1 MYRIEKDWEIVGYS
15 ALIPILKEWETCVET
30 TDEEFYEWDKNR
42 PEPAPE
48 PHFVT
53 FEIPYALILGS
64 QELREKLVAIRL
76 AYSQME
82 TITKN
87 GITYLSHIDITDVK
101 EYLTK
106 EEFAKFKG
114 AGIKFP
120 PEVEAL
126 FADKPKNEK
135 PTA

>member
-1 MYRIEKDWEIVGYS
+1 MKKILKDWVILYFTD
-15 ALIPILKEWETCVET
+15 LDPILSEWQSA
-30 TDEEFYEWDKNR
+30 EEALDWEYEAWLEANK
-42 PEPAPE
+42 PKE

-53 FEIPYALILGS
+53 FEIPYELIQNS
-64 QELREKLVAIRL
+64 QELKNKLVDIRL
-76 AYSQME
+76 AYSQSQ
-82 TITKN
+82 TITRD

-126 FADKPKNEK
+126 YSDKPKNEK

>member
-15 ALIPILKEWETCVET
+15 ALIPILKEWETYVET

-48 PHFVT
+48 PHYVT
-53 FEIPYALILGS
+53 FEIPYSLILSS
-64 QELREKLVAIRL
+64 QELRDKLVAVRL
-76 AYSQME
+76 AYSQSQ
-82 TITKN
+82 TITKD

-101 EYLTK
+101 EYLPSSEYQK
-106 EEFAKFKG
+106 WKG

-126 FADKPKNEK
+126 FTDKPKNEK
-135 PTA
+135 PSA

>member
-1 MYRIEKDWEIVGYS
+1 MYKITKNGQIVGFTELDPILNDWELAELVDS
-15 ALIPILKEWETCVET
+15 AEYEAWVEAN
-30 TDEEFYEWDKNR
+30 K
-42 PEPAPE
+42 PKE

-53 FEIPYALILGS
+53 FEIPYELIQNS
-64 QELREKLVAIRL
+64 PELNKKLVDIRL
-76 AYSQME
+76 AYSQSQ
-82 TITKN
+82 TITRD

-101 EYLTK
+101 QYLSK
-106 EEFAKFKG
+106 EEFLKFKG

>member
-1 MYRIEKDWEIVGYS
+1 MYKITKNGQIVGFTELDPILNDWELAELVDY
-15 ALIPILKEWETCVET
+15 AEYEAWVEAN
-30 TDEEFYEWDKNR
+30 K
-42 PEPAPE
+42 PKE
-48 PHFVT
+48 PHYVT

-64 QELREKLVAIRL
+64 QELKNKLVDIRL

-82 TITKN
+82 TITKD

-101 EYLTK
+101 EYLSK

>member
-1 MYRIEKDWEIVGYS
+1 MYKITKNGQIVGFTELDPILNDWELAELVDY
-15 ALIPILKEWETCVET
+15 AEYEAWVEAN
-30 TDEEFYEWDKNR
+30 K
-42 PEPAPE
+42 PKE

-53 FEIPYALILGS
+53 FEIPYELIQNS
-64 QELREKLVAIRL
+64 QELKNKLVDIRL
-76 AYSQME
+76 AYSQSQ
-82 TITKN
+82 TITRD

>member
-1 MYRIEKDWEIVGYS
+1 MYKITKNGQIVGFTELDPILNDWELAELVDY
-15 ALIPILKEWETCVET
+15 AEYEAWVEAN
-30 TDEEFYEWDKNR
+30 K
-42 PEPAPE
+42 PKE

-64 QELREKLVAIRL
+64 QA
-76 AYSQME
+76 
-82 TITKN
+82 ITKD

-101 EYLTK
+101 EYLPRSEYQK
-106 EEFAKFKG
+106 WKD

-120 PEVEAL
+120 PEVEVL
-126 FADKPKNEK
+126 YSDKSKNEK

>member
-1 MYRIEKDWEIVGYS
+1 MYKITKNGQIVGFTELDPILNDWELAELVDY
-15 ALIPILKEWETCVET
+15 AEYEAWVEAN
-30 TDEEFYEWDKNR
+30 K
-42 PEPAPE
+42 PKE

-64 QELREKLVAIRL
+64 QELKNKLVDIRL

-82 TITKN
+82 TITKD

-101 EYLTK
+101 EYLSK
-106 EEFAKFKG
+106 EEFAKFRG

>member
-1 MYRIEKDWEIVGYS
+1 MYKITKNGQIVGFTELDPILNDWELAELVDY
-15 ALIPILKEWETCVET
+15 AEYEAWVEAN
-30 TDEEFYEWDKNR
+30 K
-42 PEPAPE
+42 PKE

-64 QELREKLVAIRL
+64 QKLKNKLVDIRL

-82 TITKN
+82 TITKD

-101 EYLTK
+101 EYLSK

>member
-1 MYRIEKDWEIVGYS
+1 MKKILKDWVILYFTD
-15 ALIPILKEWETCVET
+15 LDPILSEWESAEVVDRSE
-30 TDEEFYEWDKNR
+30 YEARLEANTPK
-42 PEPAPE
+42 E

-53 FEIPYALILGS
+53 FEIPYELIQNS
-64 QELREKLVAIRL
+64 QELNKKLVDIRL
-76 AYSQME
+76 AYSQSQ
-82 TITKN
+82 TITRD

-101 EYLTK
+101 QYLKK
-106 EEFAKFKG
+106 EEFLKFKG

-135 PTA
+135 STA

>member
-1 MYRIEKDWEIVGYS
+1 
-15 ALIPILKEWETCVET
+15 
-30 TDEEFYEWDKNR
+30 
-42 PEPAPE
+42 
-48 PHFVT
+48 
-53 FEIPYALILGS
+53 
-64 QELREKLVAIRL
+64 
-76 AYSQME
+76 ME

-101 EYLTK
+101 EYLSK

>member
-1 MYRIEKDWEIVGYS
+1 MYKIEKDWEVIGFS
-15 ALIPILKEWETCVET
+15 DLEPIHNDGEVVSLAQEGEYEAWLKEQ
-30 TDEEFYEWDKNR
+30 EEKK
-42 PEPAPE
+42 

-64 QELREKLVAIRL
+64 QELKDKLVAIRL

>member
-1 MYRIEKDWEIVGYS
+1 MYKITKNGQIVGFTGLDPILNDWELAELVDY
-15 ALIPILKEWETCVET
+15 AEYEAWVEAN
-30 TDEEFYEWDKNR
+30 K
-42 PEPAPE
+42 PKE

-64 QELREKLVAIRL
+64 QELKNKLVDIRL

-82 TITKN
+82 TITKD

-101 EYLTK
+101 EYLSK
-106 EEFAKFKG
+106 EEFAKFRG

-126 FADKPKNEK
+126 FADKKKNEE
-135 PTA
+135 ASA

>member
-1 MYRIEKDWEIVGYS
+1 MYKITKNNEIVGFTE
-15 ALIPILKEWETCVET
+15 LDPILNDWELAELVDYSE
-30 TDEEFYEWDKNR
+30 YEAWIEANKTK
-42 PEPAPE
+42 E

-64 QELREKLVAIRL
+64 QELRDKLVAIRL

-101 EYLTK
+101 EYLSK
-106 EEFAKFKG
+106 EEFQKFKG

-126 FADKPKNEK
+126 YSTKKDEK

>member
-1 MYRIEKDWEIVGYS
+1 MKKILKDWVILYFTD
-15 ALIPILKEWETCVET
+15 LDPILSEWESAEVVDRSE
-30 TDEEFYEWDKNR
+30 YEAWLEANK
-42 PEPAPE
+42 PKE

-53 FEIPYALILGS
+53 FEIPYELIQNS
-64 QELREKLVAIRL
+64 QELNKKLVDIRL
-76 AYSQME
+76 AYSQSQ
-82 TITKN
+82 TITRD

-101 EYLTK
+101 QYLRK
-106 EEFAKFKG
+106 EEFLKFKA

>member
-1 MYRIEKDWEIVGYS
+1 MYKITKNGQIVGFTELDPILNDWELAELVDY
-15 ALIPILKEWETCVET
+15 AEYEAWVEAN
-30 TDEEFYEWDKNR
+30 K
-42 PEPAPE
+42 PKE

-64 QELREKLVAIRL
+64 QELKNKLVDIRL

-82 TITKN
+82 TITKD

-101 EYLTK
+101 EYLSK
-106 EEFAKFKG
+106 EEFAKFRG

-126 FADKPKNEK
+126 FTDKPKNEK

>member
-1 MYRIEKDWEIVGYS
+1 MYKITEKWLIVWFS
-15 ALIPILKEWETCVET
+15 DLEPILSEWQSTELVDYSE
-30 TDEEFYEWDKNR
+30 YEAWLEANK
-42 PEPAPE
+42 PKE
-48 PHFVT
+48 PHYVT
-53 FEIPYALILGS
+53 FEIPYSLILSS
-64 QELREKLVAIRL
+64 QELRDKLVAIRL

-101 EYLTK
+101 EYLSK
-106 EEFAKFKG
+106 EEFLKFKG

-126 FADKPKNEK
+126 FTDKPKDEK

>member
-1 MYRIEKDWEIVGYS
+1 MAYKVEKQGEKTWYSFSLPIVEDWAKVS
-15 ALIPILKEWETCVET
+15 KCP
-30 TDEEFYEWDKNR
+30 DEEYEAWTKNYVKDTI
-42 PEPAPE
+42 
-48 PHFVT
+48 HFVT
-53 FEIPYALILGS
+53 FEIPYDLILGS
-64 QELREKLVAIRL
+64 QELMNKLVAIKL

-126 FADKPKNEK
+126 FEDKKNEK
-135 PTA
+135 PTT

>member
-1 MYRIEKDWEIVGYS
+1 MYKITKNGQIVGFTELDPILNDWELAELVDY
-15 ALIPILKEWETCVET
+15 AEYEAWVEAN
-30 TDEEFYEWDKNR
+30 K
-42 PEPAPE
+42 PKE

-64 QELREKLVAIRL
+64 QELKNKLVAIRL

-82 TITKN
+82 TITKD

-101 EYLTK
+101 EYLSK

>member
-1 MYRIEKDWEIVGYS
+1 MKKILMNWKIIWFVDEFPLLEPNQYAEEAQDWEYE
-15 ALIPILKEWETCVET
+15 AWLKEQ
-30 TDEEFYEWDKNR
+30 DEKK
-42 PEPAPE
+42 

-53 FEIPYALILGS
+53 FEIPYELIQNS
-64 QELREKLVAIRL
+64 QELKNKLVDIRL
-76 AYSQME
+76 AYSQSQ
-82 TITKN
+82 TITRD

-101 EYLTK
+101 EYLSK
-106 EEFAKFKG
+106 EEFQKFKG

>member
-1 MYRIEKDWEIVGYS
+1 MYKITKNWEFVWFTELIPVLNEWESAEIVDYS
-15 ALIPILKEWETCVET
+15 VYESWLSEQ
-30 TDEEFYEWDKNR
+30 EEKK
-42 PEPAPE
+42 

-64 QELREKLVAIRL
+64 QELKNKLVDIRL

-82 TITKN
+82 TITKD

-101 EYLTK
+101 EYLSK
-106 EEFAKFKG
+106 EEFAKFRG

-126 FADKPKNEK
+126 FADKPKNEE
-135 PTA
+135 PSA

>member
-1 MYRIEKDWEIVGYS
+1 MYKITKNGQIVGFTELDPILNDWELAELVDY
-15 ALIPILKEWETCVET
+15 AEYEAWVEAN
-30 TDEEFYEWDKNR
+30 K
-42 PEPAPE
+42 PKE

-53 FEIPYALILGS
+53 FEIPYELIQNS
-64 QELREKLVAIRL
+64 QELKNKLVDIRL
-76 AYSQME
+76 AYSQSQ
-82 TITKN
+82 TITRD

-106 EEFAKFKG
+106 EEFQKFKG

-126 FADKPKNEK
+126 YSDKPKNEK

>member
-1 MYRIEKDWEIVGYS
+1 MYKITKNGQIVGFTELDPILNDWELAELVDY
-15 ALIPILKEWETCVET
+15 AEYEAWVEAN
-30 TDEEFYEWDKNR
+30 K
-42 PEPAPE
+42 PKE

-64 QELREKLVAIRL
+64 QELKNKLVDIRL

-82 TITKN
+82 TITKD

-101 EYLTK
+101 EYLSK

-126 FADKPKNEK
+126 FADKKNEK

>member
-1 MYRIEKDWEIVGYS
+1 
-15 ALIPILKEWETCVET
+15 
-30 TDEEFYEWDKNR
+30 
-42 PEPAPE
+42 
-48 PHFVT
+48 
-53 FEIPYALILGS
+53 
-64 QELREKLVAIRL
+64 
-76 AYSQME
+76 ME
-82 TITKN
+82 TITKD

-101 EYLTK
+101 EYLSK
-106 EEFAKFKG
+106 AEFAKFRG

>member
-1 MYRIEKDWEIVGYS
+1 MYKITKNGQIVGFTELDPILNDWELAELVDY
-15 ALIPILKEWETCVET
+15 AEYEAWVEAN
-30 TDEEFYEWDKNR
+30 K
-42 PEPAPE
+42 PKE

-64 QELREKLVAIRL
+64 QELKNKLVDIRL

-82 TITKN
+82 TITKD

-101 EYLTK
+101 EYLSK
-106 EEFAKFKG
+106 EEFAKFRG

-126 FADKPKNEK
+126 FADKKKNEE
-135 PTA
+135 ASA

>member
-1 MYRIEKDWEIVGYS
+1 MYKITKNNEIVGFTE
-15 ALIPILKEWETCVET
+15 LDPILNDWELAELVDYSE
-30 TDEEFYEWDKNR
+30 YEAWLEANK
-42 PEPAPE
+42 PKE

-64 QELREKLVAIRL
+64 QELMNKLVAIRL

>member
-1 MYRIEKDWEIVGYS
+1 MYKITKNGQIVGFTELDPILNDWELAELVDS
-15 ALIPILKEWETCVET
+15 AEYEAWVEAN
-30 TDEEFYEWDKNR
+30 K
-42 PEPAPE
+42 PKE

-53 FEIPYALILGS
+53 FEIPYALILSS
-64 QELREKLVAIRL
+64 QELMNKLVAIRL

-114 AGIKFP
+114 AGIRFP

-126 FADKPKNEK
+126 FTDKPKNEK
-135 PTA
+135 STA